1 MRVVWVL
8 LNLIISVGVC
18 SIPIITFGWIDPN
31 KNISTY
37 ISRFWAKWMVWSTG
51 IEYNVAGLENL
62 QFTNQ
67 YIFISNHESALDII
81 LGVAAIPNKIIFFAK
96 KELFNI
102 PVFGLAMK
110 AAGMIKID
118 RQNPEIAIKSV
129 DNALNKLV
137 KSNFSTL
144 IYPEGT
150 RSDTGKLLPFKK
162 GGFILAIK
170 SQIPVVPITILGAGE
185 ALSKGRYSINKKKVR
200 IIIGHPILTSKMT
213 MNDKDLLLQNCRNI
227 IKYNLKNRSLH
238 KDGKYELHSAC

>member
-1 MRVVWVL
+1 MRAFWVL
-8 LNLIISVGVC
+8 INLVISIGIC
-18 SIPIITFGWIDPN
+18 SIPIIAFGWIDPN
-31 KNISTY
+31 KNFITY
-37 ISRFWAKWMVWSTG
+37 ICRFWAKWMIWSTG
-51 IEYNVAGLENL
+51 IEYDVAGLENL
-62 QFTNQ
+62 QITKQ
-67 YIFISNHESALDII
+67 YIFMSNHESALDII
-81 LGVAAIPNKIIFFAK
+81 LGVASIPNKIIFFAK

-150 RSDTGKLLPFKK
+150 RSDSGKLLPFKK

-170 SQIPVVPITILGAGE
+170 SKIPVVPVTIHGAGE
-185 ALSKGRYSINKKKVR
+185 ALSKGKFSVNKKKVTM
-200 IIIGHPILTSKMT
+200 IIGHPILTSEMT
-213 MNDKDLLLQNCRNI
+213 MNDKDILLQNCRNT
-227 IKYNLKNRSLH
+227 IKYNLKTLSLNQ
-238 KDGKYELHSAC
+238 KGKYELYSA